1 MNYRSGEKVV
11 TEGEDLAVFSPEK
24 DTLLT
29 IGVFDGVH
37 LGHQRLISELL
48 QQAARRHLLAGVVT
62 FRQHPE
68 DVISPGKSLPFL
80 TDIQTRT
87 KLLKDEG
94 VNFIV
99 PLSFSKRLAALGA
112 RQFIAL
118 LQKHLRMRGLVVG
131 PDFALGRQRE
141 GNIENLRKLGKELS
155 FSLTI
160 VPPLE
165 INGEIVSSTAIR
177 KAIADGDMN
186 KVRELTGR
194 YFTLHGKV
202 VTGAGRG
209 GGLGFPTANLD
220 VNSGQALPPD
230 GVYAGLAQVNGK
242 VYQAMTNIG
251 KSPTFGGG
259 QRTIESYLL
268 DYSGDLYGQ
277 ELSVDF
283 VTRLRD
289 EKKFKNPDE
298 LKKQL
303 AEDIKRGRTIL
314 DAAGVRKNGQ

>member
-1 MNYRSGEKVV
+1 VPE
-11 TEGEDLAVFSPEK
+11 EEEFAAFSPEK

-48 QQAARRHLLAGVVT
+48 KQAARRRLLSGVVT

-68 DVISPGKSLPFL
+68 DILSPGKTLPFL
-80 TDIQTRT
+80 TDIKTRI
-87 KLLKDEG
+87 KLLRDEG
-94 VNFIV
+94 VDFIV
-99 PLSFSKRLAALGA
+99 PLSFTIRLAELGA

-118 LQKHLRMRGLVVG
+118 LQKHLKMRGLVIG
-131 PDFALGRQRE
+131 PDFALGKQRE
-141 GNIENLRKLGKELS
+141 GNIDTLRKLSKEMD

-165 INGEIVSSTAIR
+165 INGEIVSSTTIR
-177 KAIADGDMN
+177 KAMADGDMK

-194 YFTLHGKV
+194 YFSLYGKV

-209 GGLGFPTANLD
+209 ESLGFPTANLD

-230 GVYAGLAQVNGK
+230 GVYAGLAHVNGK
-242 VYQAMTNIG
+242 VYQSMTNIG
-251 KSPTFGGG
+251 KNPTFHNPR
-259 QRTIESYLL
+259 RTIETFLL
-268 DYSGDLYGQ
+268 DYSGDLYGH
-277 ELSVDF
+277 ELSVEF
-283 VTRLRD
+283 VARLRD
-289 EKKFKNPDE
+289 EKKFKNADE

-303 AEDIKRGRTIL
+303 VEDIRQGKIIL
-314 DAAGVRKNGQ
+314 DTTGVKK